1 MSKNMPQIALDF
13 GPEPSPPPQKKEV
26 GEPVEPMSRQYMAAG
41 VGVRIKSLKSATTV
55 SGDLFANGAEE
66 PAPTTLAAP
75 ANPVAGTPAT
85 ATPTVELPALVHSE
99 TAAPADITPPP
110 AMETAPVAETVPEA
124 ETAPVV
130 EASPAVEA
138 SPVVEVSAAVT
149 TPRKAAR
156 VPRS

>member
-110 AMETAPVAETVPEA
+110 A
-124 ETAPVV
+124 V
-130 EASPAVEA
+130 EAAPAVEA

-156 VPRS
+156 VPRSEAGAAAPHTVKSKRGRK